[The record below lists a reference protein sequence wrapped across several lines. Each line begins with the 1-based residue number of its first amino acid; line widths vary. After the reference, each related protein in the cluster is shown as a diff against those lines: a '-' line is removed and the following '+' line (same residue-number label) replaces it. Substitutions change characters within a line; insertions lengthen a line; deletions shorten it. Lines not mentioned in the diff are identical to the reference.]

1 MTPAPAP
8 LRRDGDRVWVATVD
22 PAYDAAYRW
31 AVEDSRARLE
41 RWNPVEPHVLPTVV
55 SNQSRGYRSFLVHAR
70 APEGSH
76 GLVGKI
82 NVNSIVRGRLLGA
95 TLGYDAYDPYAGR
108 GLFTEGLR
116 LVVDLAFTPE
126 SEGGLGLHRLEANV
140 QPGNTR
146 SAAVLRRLG
155 FTREGFSPAYL
166 WLGDTTG
173 HARWRDHDRYA
184 VLAGEWPA
192 QPFLRRRP
200 RRVVTL
206 VNGLPGSGKTTLATE
221 LAAELG
227 VPLLSK
233 DAVEEAVARGQGG
246 ERRDGAGATGA
257 VATGAAR
264 SASVGA
270 GASEALWS
278 VLGTSVTGGVVDSF
292 LLSGRDEPFVARGLT
307 GAGLDPTEV
316 PEVWCEVSTS
326 VARSRFEA
334 RWRTGERHGVHEP
347 QEGSETPQK
356 GLETLWGLWSSAAP
370 LGLGPVLRVD
380 TSSPVSPAALS
391 RLALEVRAPRS

>member
-22 PAYDAAYRW
+22 PSYDAAYRR

-41 RWNPVEPHVLPTVV
+41 QWNPVEPHVLPTVV

-70 APEGSH
+70 DPEGSH

-116 LVVDLAFTPE
+116 LVVDLSFTPE

-173 HARWRDHDRYA
+173 QSRWRDHDRYA

-233 DAVEEAVARGQGG
+233 DAVKEAVAGGLGQPEEGA
-246 ERRDGAGATGA
+246 AGAAGS
-257 VATGAAR
+257 AR
-264 SASVGA
+264 SAAIGA

-278 VLGTSVTGGVVDSF
+278 VLGTSVTGGVIDSS
-292 LLSGRDEPFVARGLT
+292 LLAGRDEAFVARGLT
-307 GAGLDPTEV
+307 GAGLDPADVT
-316 PEVWCEVSTS
+316 EVWCEVPPS
-326 VARSRFEA
+326 VARARFEA
-334 RWRTGERHGVHEP
+334 RWREGDRHGVHGPHE
-347 QEGSETPQK
+347 
-356 GLETLWGLWSSAAP
+356 GLETLWGPWSTAVP

-380 TSSPVSPAALS
+380 TSAAVSPAALS
-391 RLALEVRAPRS
+391 RLALEVSAPRS